1 MGGNMRRICVIITLL
16 IMYASVMP
24 IPTYAKMNSNVS
36 ARNAVLMEQSSGRVL
51 YGKAEHEP
59 QKIASITKI
68 MTALLAAESGKMK
81 EMVSVSNEAVRVEG
95 SAIYLKPGQKV
106 KLEDLVYGLMLR
118 SGNDAAQVIAENV
131 GGSIEGFV
139 YLMNEKAKQI
149 GMKDTH
155 FSNPHGLDGD
165 GSHYSSAYDMALL
178 TKYAMGNE
186 TFKKIFGTKT
196 YKSNSWD
203 YPWKNKHKL
212 VTSYYEFATGGKTG
226 FTKKAGR
233 TLVTT
238 ASKDGL
244 DLIVV
249 TLSASSDWDDHMNLF
264 DKGFERF
271 KQTKVL
277 GQGALAEI
285 NEKKYANHVYT
296 KNSFSVPLT
305 EEEKKNV
312 VLKVEL
318 DKSAKLTDGVKVGKT
333 DIYVGNEKV
342 GERNLFYSK
351 RKLVAAT
358 GMYWNNVKEIF
369 SYMIGVGNDG

>member
-1 MGGNMRRICVIITLL
+1 
-16 IMYASVMP
+16 
-24 IPTYAKMNSNVS
+24 
-36 ARNAVLMEQSSGRVL
+36 
-51 YGKAEHEP
+51 
-59 QKIASITKI
+59 

-178 TKYAMGNE
+178 TRYAMGNE

-196 YKSNSWD
+196 YKSDSWD

-212 VTSYYEFATGGKTG
+212 VTSYYEFATGEKQVLRR
-226 FTKKAGR
+226 KQE
-233 TLVTT
+233 
-238 ASKDGL
+238 
-244 DLIVV
+244 
-249 TLSASSDWDDHMNLF
+249 
-264 DKGFERF
+264 ERLLQQHQ
-271 KQTKVL
+271 KM
-277 GQGALAEI
+277 
-285 NEKKYANHVYT
+285 
-296 KNSFSVPLT
+296 
-305 EEEKKNV
+305 
-312 VLKVEL
+312 
-318 DKSAKLTDGVKVGKT
+318 D
-333 DIYVGNEKV
+333 
-342 GERNLFYSK
+342 
-351 RKLVAAT
+351 
-358 GMYWNNVKEIF
+358 
-369 SYMIGVGNDG
+369 